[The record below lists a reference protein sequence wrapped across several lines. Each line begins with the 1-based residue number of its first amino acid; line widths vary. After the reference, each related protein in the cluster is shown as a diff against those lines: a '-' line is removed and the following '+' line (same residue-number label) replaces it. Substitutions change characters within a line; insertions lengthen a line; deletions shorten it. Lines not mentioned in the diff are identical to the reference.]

1 MVIFFV
7 LFRNFNNKRNG
18 KRCLNLDF
26 VLLLPRRNDNHEF
39 VTVYSFDVETI
50 KPQKFTKKCSVD
62 GHHHRHLE
70 NLCDLY
76 IQVIFHVLVILIIGR
91 SNSKCTL
98 LPFYNTVYQS
108 FHKWLNKKDHQKKEE
123 CYTPSYLKKLLI
135 WRQKCIENSK
145 IYKPY
150 FI

>member
-108 FHKWLNKKDHQKKEE
+108 FHKWLNKKDHQKKRGML
-123 CYTPSYLKKLLI
+123 YTQLF
-135 WRQKCIENSK
+135 EK
-145 IYKPY
+145 ITNMKTKMYWK
-150 FI
+150 

>member
-76 IQVIFHVLVILIIGR
+76 IQVIFHILVILIIGR

-98 LPFYNTVYQS
+98 LPFYNTVYQNY
-108 FHKWLNKKDHQKKEE
+108 HKWLNKKDHQKKRGML
-123 CYTPSYLKKLLI
+123 YTQLF
-135 WRQKCIENSK
+135 EK
-145 IYKPY
+145 ITNMKTKMYWK
-150 FI
+150 